1 MLCFFRRQFVHIHE
15 IKPVSTLHKQIY
27 EGFIILDWSKLL
39 MYEIHYKYRTAK
51 YGSGA
56 KLLFTE
62 TDSLVFQIK
71 TDDVYEDIYET
82 KSFFDFIDYLRDSQ
96 FYDCVNKKVIGRM
109 TDEVRGRII
118 SEFVEL
124 KSNLSS
130 LFKADNKGME
140 KSKGVNK
147 SAVKSIRYK

>member
-1 MLCFFRRQFVHIHE
+1 
-15 IKPVSTLHKQIY
+15 
-27 EGFIILDWSKLL
+27 
-39 MYEIHYKYRTAK
+39 
-51 YGSGA
+51 
-56 KLLFTE
+56 
-62 TDSLVFQIK
+62 
-71 TDDVYEDIYET
+71 
-82 KSFFDFIDYLRDSQ
+82 
-96 FYDCVNKKVIGRM
+96 M